1 MASTLSVAE
10 AVTKFLT
17 SIKKKYK
24 GRRLI
29 HGEQL
34 LSCKSEKL
42 VRLELVERE
51 RLQPSE
57 QRGSGDNRV
66 IRTPLAYAD
75 LFKVESGKKEVKT
88 ILIDGDAGIGK
99 STFCTSISEKWANGE
114 IFQEFEL
121 VLLLP
126 LREQEV
132 ASAGSLL
139 DLLKVLHPSS
149 KICELVKE
157 YFEEDEGKFLVIA
170 DGWDELNDEK
180 REEGLFLYK
189 FLFGAKYSSIS
200 TVVTSRPFASAPLHV
215 CTCIDRFAE
224 IRGFDKEHIVE
235 YINSEFDTKKS
246 SQLLE
251 KLESNPLIES
261 ICSVPLNCVIICH
274 LWRELEGDLPT
285 TMTRLYT
292 KIILNII
299 NRNIRRDSAYKNT
312 LNLQTF
318 DDMPETLQES
328 WWLLCEFAFQTLK
341 KDQLVFSDEELK
353 HFFPQGLSLG
363 DDILCFGLLQ
373 SSVASLVVGCGRSY
387 HFLHLTFQEYLAALY
402 LVKQECSQ
410 MKQECSQ
417 VTVANSLMSRL
428 TTLFKVPMKRDFDS
442 DGKSDSIVL
451 LFFFGIV
458 YAFETFQSSVG
469 QRVLT
474 ALTDLDAHH
483 SPHILVLCHWA
494 FETHNDQFVH
504 IVANRLHGCYPR
516 PNNIHDFAVVV
527 YVIANTL
534 ECTNMSIH
542 LCGCNLH
549 DSNITTL
556 TDALVSK
563 DGKLQVK
570 KLDLRNNE
578 LTDRGITDLF
588 HRASAAFQSLECL
601 KLEASQVSY
610 RIRGECI
617 DLLVATLAKSLN
629 KVNFSFRNNPL
640 EVPSLTLFKD
650 ALCHYQLSSLT
661 ELNLTGSLSSNVDK
675 NTEFVLALSHCH
687 GLRDLNLSK
696 NNLHAPGGRALG
708 KVLSQLSLERFDV
721 SNTRLGD
728 EGMAALTQSLDDAC
742 HIGHLYLSSNAIHA
756 AGISCLA
763 DSVCEGKMVIEMCL
777 CLSHNPL
784 GLKGAVA
791 LVRLLSSK
799 HFRAYNVLLEYCELT
814 TAEDDNT
821 RSISPRLDESIT
833 CVGIREQICR
843 YEIKFS
849 SVTVL
854 DLCGSNFSGEGIH
867 LLAGF
872 MYLCPQLVVLNC
884 DDCEITSDDLKELLL
899 LLPQLNLYLE
909 NWYLSMNK
917 VDDDGVSVLIEHLP
931 VFPSLTHI
939 DVDNYMYDNISQG
952 MLTTLKEI
960 CESRKVHW

>member
-1 MASTLSVAE
+1 MERTLSVAE
-10 AVTKFLT
+10 AVTKFVT

-29 HGEQL
+29 HEKQL
-34 LSCKSEKL
+34 LSCRSEKL

-99 STFCTSISEKWANGE
+99 STFCTSISEKWASGE

-139 DLLKVLHPSS
+139 DLLKVLHPSN

-170 DGWDELNDEK
+170 DGWDEVSEEK

-189 FLFGAKYSSIS
+189 FLFGAKYNSVS
-200 TVVTSRPFASAPLHV
+200 TLVTSRPFASAPLHL
-215 CTCIDRFAE
+215 CTCIDQFAE

-235 YINSEFDTKKS
+235 YINSEFDKKKA

-328 WWLLCEFAFQTLK
+328 WWLLCEFALQTLK

-410 MKQECSQ
+410 
-417 VTVANSLMSRL
+417 VTVANSLISRL
-428 TTLFKVPMKRDFDS
+428 TTLFKVPMEQDLLS

-458 YAFETFQSSVG
+458 YAFEIFQSSVG

-474 ALTDLDAHH
+474 ALTDLDGQH
-483 SPHILVLCHWA
+483 SPHELVLCHWA
-494 FETHNDQFVH
+494 FEAHNDRFVH
-504 IVANRLHGCYPR
+504 IVANRLHGCYPH
-516 PNNIHDFAVVV
+516 PNTIRDFAVVV
-527 YVIANTL
+527 YVIANTP
-534 ECTNMSIH
+534 ECTDVAIH

-549 DSNITTL
+549 DSHITTL
-556 TDALVSK
+556 TDVLASK
-563 DGKLQVK
+563 DGRLQVK

-601 KLEASQVSY
+601 NLEASQVSY
-610 RIRGECI
+610 RISGECI
-617 DLLVATLAKSLN
+617 DLIVATLAKSFK
-629 KVNFSFRNNPL
+629 KVTFSFSDNPL
-640 EVPSLTLFKD
+640 KVPSLTLFRD
-650 ALCHYQLSSLT
+650 ALCHHQLSSLT
-661 ELNLTGSLSSNVDK
+661 ELNLTGSLSNNADK
-675 NTEFVLALSHCH
+675 NAEFVLALSHCR
-687 GLRDLNLSK
+687 GLRDLNLSQ

-708 KVLSQLSLERFDV
+708 KVLSQLSLERFGV

-728 EGMAALTQSLDDAC
+728 EGMAALTQSLDGAC
-742 HIGHLYLSSNAIHA
+742 HIGCLYLSSNAIHA

-763 DSVCEGKMVIEMCL
+763 DSVCEGKMVIETFL
-777 CLSHNPL
+777 CLSHNPI
-784 GLKGAVA
+784 GLEGAVV

-799 HFRAYNVLLEYCELT
+799 HFQAFNVRLNYCELT
-814 TAEDDNT
+814 TAEVDNT
-821 RSISPRLDESIT
+821 HSISPHLDESIT

-843 YEIKFS
+843 YEIIFS

-854 DLCGSNFSGEGIH
+854 HLSGSNFSGEGIH

-872 MYLCPQLVVLNC
+872 MYLCPQLRNLYC
-884 DDCEITSDDLKELLL
+884 GDCEITSDDLKQLLL
-899 LLPQLNLYLE
+899 LLPQPNLYLE
-909 NWYLSMNK
+909 DWNLSWNMI
-917 VDDDGVSVLIEHLP
+917 DDDGVSVLIEHLP

-939 DVDNYMYDNISQG
+939 DIHNYMYDNISQG